1 MKPTHVILEV
11 NQVSKAYCRSIR
23 RGIINGVYDVAGEFA
38 FWKERGKG
46 DLRRG
51 EFWALQDVSFQLGPG
66 ESLGIVGPNGAGK
79 STLLKLIAGIV
90 KPDQGDV
97 RVRGQVGALFVSGP
111 GFHPLLTGRQNVFVA
126 GGILGFT
133 TREIRENEGAIYHF
147 ASLGDAID
155 APVFTYS
162 SGMVARLGFAIA
174 SHLKPALLLIDE
186 VLAVGDATFQFRCME
201 RIHELRDGGTSIIL
215 VSHNPY
221 QISRLCDKALVL
233 QNGKMIRE
241 ILADEAVAEHFRIVN
256 DCRGHSA
263 NHAKGESVF
272 AEADQRRGGK
282 IKLVELRSLDGRDSV
297 ERIESGSSF
306 RVRLHYQFFSQLE
319 EPVFRVNFSDESGV
333 LIAQTSSYQWL
344 DSRSLV
350 KSGWVDLVVSDFQL
364 MPGNYLVGVL
374 LNSELGRL
382 HEISQALEFT
392 VWSADSA
399 LLIRTANHGIIALKS
414 DWQIGD

>member
-1 MKPTHVILEV
+1 M
-11 NQVSKAYCRSIR
+11 
-23 RGIINGVYDVAGEFA
+23 
-38 FWKERGKG
+38 
-46 DLRRG
+46 
-51 EFWALQDVSFQLGPG
+51 
-66 ESLGIVGPNGAGK
+66 
-79 STLLKLIAGIV
+79 
-90 KPDQGDV
+90 
-97 RVRGQVGALFVSGP
+97 
-111 GFHPLLTGRQNVFVA
+111 
-126 GGILGFT
+126 
-133 TREIRENEGAIYHF
+133 
-147 ASLGDAID
+147 
-155 APVFTYS
+155 
-162 SGMVARLGFAIA
+162 
-174 SHLKPALLLIDE
+174 
-186 VLAVGDATFQFRCME
+186 
-201 RIHELRDGGTSIIL
+201 
-215 VSHNPY
+215 
-221 QISRLCDKALVL
+221 CDKALVL

-263 NHAKGESVF
+263 NLAKGESVF

-333 LIAQTSSYQWL
+333 LIAQTSSCEWL